1 MNFLILGDICGASG
15 MNAIKK
21 FKKHNIK
28 NIDFTIA
35 KW

>member
-21 FKKHNIK
+21 NLKSIIKKKI
-28 NIDFTIA
+28 
-35 KW
+35 